1 MLLKI
6 QEAMV
11 KFKERYTTL
20 PKALKEFRFY
30 VEHRWLTYITR
41 LVSMIAIDTESLKH
55 AEVV

>member
-20 PKALKEFRFY
+20 LKALKEFRFY
-30 VEHRWLTYITR
+30 VEHRWLTYNQACSNDSNRYRI
-41 LVSMIAIDTESLKH
+41 IKAC
-55 AEVV
+55 